1 MPATFFARD
10 PMSKTVRMLVYYYS
24 FSVTLLLI
32 GGALSVP
39 NLILAGFIMLT
50 LTFCVNMIV
59 PTGELTY
66 EQEYGHFPKS
76 RGSSLSQEELAV
88 P

>member
-1 MPATFFARD
+1 MSTFSAYN
-10 PMSKTVRMLVYYYS
+10 PTTKTVKMLVYYYS

-32 GGALSVP
+32 GGALFIP
-39 NLILAGFIMLT
+39 NVIILGFIMLG
-50 LTFCVNMIV
+50 LTFCINMIV

-76 RGSSLSQEELAV
+76 RGNSQVQEELAV

>member
-1 MPATFFARD
+1 MFSAYNPTT
-10 PMSKTVRMLVYYYS
+10 KTVKMLVYYYS

-32 GGALSVP
+32 GGALFIP
-39 NLILAGFIMLT
+39 NVIILGFIMLG
-50 LTFCVNMIV
+50 LTFCINMIV

-76 RGSSLSQEELAV
+76 RGNSQVQEELAV

>member
-1 MPATFFARD
+1 MSTFSARD

-32 GGALSVP
+32 GGALFIP
-39 NLILAGFIMLT
+39 NVIILGFIMLG
-50 LTFCVNMIV
+50 LTFCVNMILPV
-59 PTGELTY
+59 GELTY

-76 RGSSLSQEELAV
+76 RGNSQVQEELAV

>member
-1 MPATFFARD
+1 MSTFSARD

-24 FSVTLLLI
+24 FSVSLLLI
-32 GGALSVP
+32 GGALFIP
-39 NLILAGFIMLT
+39 NVIILGFIMLG

-76 RGSSLSQEELAV
+76 RGNSQVQEELAV

>member
-1 MPATFFARD
+1 MIFSAKD
-10 PMSKTVRMLVYYYS
+10 PITKTEKMLIIYYYS
-24 FSVTLLLI
+24 GVALLLI
-32 GGALSVP
+32 GGTLSVP
-39 NLILAGFIMLT
+39 NVIIAGFIMLG
-50 LTFCVNMIV
+50 LTFCANMMM

-76 RGSSLSQEELAV
+76 RGSSLCQEELAV

>member
-1 MPATFFARD
+1 MSTFSARD

-24 FSVTLLLI
+24 FSVSLLLI
-32 GGALSVP
+32 GGALFIP
-39 NLILAGFIMLT
+39 NVIILGFIMLG
-50 LTFCVNMIV
+50 LTFCINMILPV
-59 PTGELTY
+59 GELTY

-76 RGSSLSQEELAV
+76 RGNSQVQEELAV

>member
-1 MPATFFARD
+1 
-10 PMSKTVRMLVYYYS
+10 MSKTVRMLVYYYS
-24 FSVTLLLI
+24 FSITLLLI
-32 GGALSVP
+32 GGALFIP
-39 NLILAGFIMLT
+39 NVIILGFIMLG
-50 LTFCVNMIV
+50 LTFCINMIV

-76 RGSSLSQEELAV
+76 RGNSQVQEELAV

>member
-1 MPATFFARD
+1 MSTFSARD

-24 FSVTLLLI
+24 FSVSLLLI
-32 GGALSVP
+32 GGALFIP
-39 NLILAGFIMLT
+39 NVIILGFIMLG
-50 LTFCVNMIV
+50 LTFCINMIV

-76 RGSSLSQEELAV
+76 RGNSQVQEELAV